1 MSTKSLKLST
11 ISTPKDQGWQETLA
25 ERSQESSGP
34 KAKSTAKEL
43 VSLFFTANILV
54 FSFVGCLKLVSYFS
68 YVAEPLYY
76 IRTIDGDYYSTK
88 FTHYGSSVTF
98 LHNGEVVKK
107 SQEGLKGTVVERI
120 R

>member
-1 MSTKSLKLST
+1 M
-11 ISTPKDQGWQETLA
+11 A
-25 ERSQESSGP
+25 ERSQESS
-34 KAKSTAKEL
+34 ALLVKSIGKEL
-43 VSLFFTANILV
+43 LDLFIIANLLV
-54 FSFVGCLKLVSYFS
+54 FSFVGCLKLVSYFN

-98 LHNGEVVKK
+98 LYNGEVVKK